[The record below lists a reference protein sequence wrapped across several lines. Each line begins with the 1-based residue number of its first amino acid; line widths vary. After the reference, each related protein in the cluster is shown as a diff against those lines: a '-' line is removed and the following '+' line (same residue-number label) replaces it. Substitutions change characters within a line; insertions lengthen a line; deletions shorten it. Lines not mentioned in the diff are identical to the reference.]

1 MRFKEMLRYAANVFK
16 KKEVLPGYTATT
28 GTERDLKRKHFDAPR
43 PSRPKGMM
51 KSRHLVSGIP
61 IIMRRIR
68 RPWSDMFIVDTR
80 PREDGHENCAECGH
94 NRFKTKYKTS
104 GGMRVIECRNPACET
119 RRIV

>member
-16 KKEVLPGYTATT
+16 RDPKVVKKQPT
-28 GTERDLKRKHFDAPR
+28 DLKRKHFDAPR
-43 PSRPKGMM
+43 PTRDRRIWKY
-51 KSRHLVSGIP
+51 RRLVSGIP

-104 GGMRVIECRNPACET
+104 GGTRVIECRNPACET